1 MGSSLG
7 PAIQLLP
14 RLQGK
19 IAKGFPGTKLAV
31 TEYNHGAEN
40 HISGAVA
47 QADTLGIPGRE
58 GVYAAAFWPLSST
71 HPWSFAAWRAF
82 RNYDGAGHHFGDTSV
97 SASTSDL
104 DHVSGYAS
112 TDASSAARVGLVLV
126 HRPTLSSAGTFDLKA
141 RTVTVQWKHAQ
152 ALATAKTWQLTPG
165 TSAGMAGHPCA
176 GRERQLADDHRARAE
191 RDDHRAHALG
201 PEA

>member
-1 MGSSLG
+1 M
-7 PAIQLLP
+7 
-14 RLQGK
+14 
-19 IAKGFPGTKLAV
+19 
-31 TEYNHGAEN
+31 
-40 HISGAVA
+40 A
-47 QADTLGIPGRE
+47 QADTLGILGRE
-58 GVYAAAFWPLSST
+58 GVYAAAFWPLSRT

-112 TDASSAARVGLVLV
+112 TDASSAARVVLVLV

-141 RTVTVQWKHAQ
+141 RNRSVEARAGVGHRQD
-152 ALATAKTWQLTPG
+152 LAAHPRHI
-165 TSAGMAGHPCA
+165 AGMAGHPCA

>member
-1 MGSSLG
+1 M
-7 PAIQLLP
+7 
-14 RLQGK
+14 
-19 IAKGFPGTKLAV
+19 
-31 TEYNHGAEN
+31 
-40 HISGAVA
+40 A
-47 QADTLGIPGRE
+47 QADTLGILGRE
-58 GVYAAAFWPLSST
+58 GVYAAAFWPLSRT

-112 TDASSAARVGLVLV
+112 TDASSAARVVLVLV

-141 RTVTVQWKHAQ
+141 RNRSVEAQ

-165 TSAGMAGHPCA
+165 TSPAWQAI
-176 GRERQLADDHRARAE
+176 LAPAVSGSSLTITVP
-191 RDDHRAHALG
+191 ALSVTTIELT
-201 PEA
+201 P